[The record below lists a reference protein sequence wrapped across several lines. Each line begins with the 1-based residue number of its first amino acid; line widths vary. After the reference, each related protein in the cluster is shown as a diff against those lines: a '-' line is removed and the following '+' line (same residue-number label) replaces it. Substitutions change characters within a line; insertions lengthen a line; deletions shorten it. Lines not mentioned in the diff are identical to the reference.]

1 MCTIVSYYA
10 LDANDR
16 VAHCHS
22 GGRVLRA
29 GAFFENLVVCM
40 RGIAAGRRNGT
51 FVPLVRSGR
60 GGDRS
65 AVAPPLWGL

>member
-1 MCTIVSYYA
+1 MCTIVAYYA

-22 GGRVLRA
+22 GGRGLPA
-29 GAFFENLVVCM
+29 GAFFENMVVWM
-40 RGIAAGRRNGT
+40 RGIAAGRRKGT

-60 GGDRS
+60 GGDRP
-65 AVAPPLWGL
+65 AAAPPPWGL